1 MSTESID
8 RVVTCQELNLR
19 GYRQRRGVTLE
30 DISDRTK
37 ISPMYLRAIE
47 EENYSDLPGGVFDV
61 NYIRQ
66 YAEQI
71 GFDASSLLRR
81 YHEKKCADG
90 SSGSVSSEHGRT
102 EQIAP
107 IRWLRTLAGLVH

>member
-1 MSTESID
+1 MRTESSD
-8 RVVTCQELNLR
+8 QAVTCQELNLR
-19 GYRQRRGVTLE
+19 EYRQRRGVTLE

-47 EENYSDLPGGVFDV
+47 EENYSDLPGGVFDI

-66 YAEQI
+66 YAAEI
-71 GFDASSLLRR
+71 GFDASSLLER
-81 YHEKKCADG
+81 YHEKKRSAG
-90 SSGSVSSEHGRT
+90 SSMSVSSEHGRT

-107 IRWLRTLAGLVH
+107 LRWLRTLTGLGH